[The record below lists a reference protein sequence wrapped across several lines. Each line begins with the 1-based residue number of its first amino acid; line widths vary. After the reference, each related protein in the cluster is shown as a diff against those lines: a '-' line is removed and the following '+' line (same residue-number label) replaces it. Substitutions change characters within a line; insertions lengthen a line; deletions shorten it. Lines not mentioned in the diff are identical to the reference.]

1 MTTTAS
7 QAAGAPTE
15 TTPRTYLNYIGGEW
29 RPSASGETFD
39 DHNPARSSHIVGRF
53 QRSTPEDVDAAIA
66 AAEAALPAWGALPM
80 PVRGEIIL
88 RAALLLEARRD
99 DMARQMTQE
108 MGKPIKE
115 THGDLQTA
123 IDFGK
128 YAAGEARRAEGETV
142 PSALAD
148 KLCLTLRQPLGV
160 VGIIT
165 PWNFPM
171 AIPAWK
177 TFPALVAGNTV
188 VLKPASDTPL
198 SSANL
203 VEALIEAGVPAGVV
217 NLVTGSGAS
226 LGDALVTDPRVAMIS
241 LTGSTEVGKHV
252 AELCGRDLRR
262 CSLEL
267 GGKNAV
273 IVMDD
278 ANLDEA
284 VAAVAWAGFGTTGQ
298 RCTATSR
305 VIVHQRVADEF
316 AHKLVAAAAKL
327 RIGDGLLPETDMG
340 PLVNKGRVGAVHEYA
355 EIGVSEGATLLT
367 GGTPL
372 TDGELADGAFFAPT
386 IFTDVAP
393 TMRIAQ
399 EEIFGPFVSILPVSG
414 YDEAIRVANST
425 IYGLSCAIFTES
437 ARTVFR
443 AMRDINSGLVYINA
457 GTTGAEPHLPFGGTK
472 QSGNGHRELGQHA
485 VEEFSEIKTVFVS
498 YPRLG

>member
-7 QAAGAPTE
+7 SPASRTE
-15 TTPRTYLNYIGGEW
+15 TTPKTYLNYIGGEW
-29 RPSASGETFD
+29 RPSVSGDTFD
-39 DHNPARSSHIVGRF
+39 NNNPARYSQVVGRF
-53 QRSTPEDVDAAIA
+53 QKSTAADVDAAIA
-66 AAEAALPAWGALPM
+66 AAQAAFPAWRALPAPT
-80 PVRGEIIL
+80 RGEIIL
-88 RAALLLEARRD
+88 RAALLLEQRRD
-99 DMARQMTQE
+99 ELARQMTEE

-115 THGDLQTA
+115 TQGDLQTA

-128 YAAGEARRAEGETV
+128 FVAGEARRPEGDTV
-142 PSALAD
+142 PSALPD
-148 KLCLTLRQPLGV
+148 KICLTLRQPLGV

-198 SSANL
+198 SAANL
-203 VEALIEAGVPAGVV
+203 VEVLIEAGVPAGVL
-217 NLVTGSGAS
+217 NFVTGPGGS
-226 LGDALVTDPRVAMIS
+226 LGDTLVTDPRVAMIS

-278 ANLDEA
+278 ANIDEA
-284 VAAVAWAGFGTTGQ
+284 VAAVSWAGFGTTGQ

-305 VIVHQRVADEF
+305 VIVHEAVAREF
-316 AHKLVAAAAKL
+316 ADKLVAAAEKL
-327 RIGDGLLPETDMG
+327 RVGDGLLAETEMG
-340 PLVNKGRVGAVHEYA
+340 PLVNRGRVTAVHEYT
-355 EIGVSEGATLLT
+355 EVGQREGATLLT
-367 GGTPL
+367 GGHPL
-372 TDGELADGAFFAPT
+372 SDGELEDGAYYAPT
-386 IFTDVAP
+386 IFTDVRP
-393 TMRIAQ
+393 DMRIAY
-399 EEIFGPFVSILPVSG
+399 EEVFGPFVSILPVKS
-414 YDEAIRVANST
+414 YDEAIEVANST
-425 IYGLSCAIFTES
+425 MYGLSCAIFTEN

-457 GTTGAEPHLPFGGTK
+457 GTTGAEPHLPFGGVK
-472 QSGNGHRELGQHA
+472 QSGNGHRELGSKA
-485 VEEFSEIKTVFVS
+485 VEEFSETKTVFVS
-498 YPRLG
+498 YPAK